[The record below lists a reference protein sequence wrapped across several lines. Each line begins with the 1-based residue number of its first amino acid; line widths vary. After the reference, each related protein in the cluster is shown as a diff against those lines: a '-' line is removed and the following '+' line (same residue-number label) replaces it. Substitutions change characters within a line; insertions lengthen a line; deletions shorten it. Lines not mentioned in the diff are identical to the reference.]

1 MSVCVYEDFNKECNM
16 KQILIPAL
24 SLAMLAASVGAGAHM
39 LYGPQS
45 DGQPGPGHQAMLS
58 PEMRALHEE
67 MQGKMAAAKTP
78 EERHALMAQQQEK
91 MREKMPGMA
100 NGQMGQMGR
109 MGGMG
114 GMGPMGMRHHQPM
127 MLEQRPASGG

>member
-1 MSVCVYEDFNKECNM
+1 M

-24 SLAMLAASVGAGAHM
+24 SFAMLAASVGAGAHM

-67 MQGKMAAAKTP
+67 MQHKWAAAKTP
-78 EERHALMAQQQEK
+78 EERQALMAQQQEK
-91 MREKMPGMA
+91 MHEKMPGMA
-100 NGQMGQMGR
+100 GRPGVAMSQMSQMRQMGQMGQMGR

-114 GMGPMGMRHHQPM
+114 PMHKRHHQPM